1 MNDTEKHD
9 CINACAAAILAVGIG
24 FHLYTGN
31 VLWWFGAMSAIYPLA
46 IAQMLING
54 LRTRWWAAALGT
66 SALSASL
73 ALSIYHQ
80 HVGYWILGICIAI
93 FTFMHAADGE
103 YTKSR
108 AVKADDDEL
117 ERSG

>member
-1 MNDTEKHD
+1 MTDTEKHY
-9 CINACAAAILAVGIG
+9 CLNACAVAILAVGIG

-46 IAQMLING
+46 LAQMLVNG
-54 LRTRWWAAALGT
+54 LRTRWWAVALGT
-66 SALSASL
+66 GALSMSL

-80 HVGYWILGICIAI
+80 HVGYWILGICVAL
-93 FTFMHAADGE
+93 FAFHHAAEGSYATPITSDAE
-103 YTKSR
+103 D
-108 AVKADDDEL
+108 AEL